1 LRSSQRNSSRDLT
14 RAAKG
19 VSARTVST
27 AQPES
32 ERAFLVGLDVRS
44 RRAKG
49 MVTAQAAAARD
60 AAQIVSSDA
69 PTLSQRARPDGAPT
83 SMDVPVLS
91 QASRKD
97 GEPALPTLS
106 QNTRKDGPP
115 GKPSIPEFDAD
126 ESLAELRTL
135 AESAGAKVVGEILQ
149 RRERPDPATLI
160 GAGKLEEIAGAAA
173 SVNAD
178 VLLFDHDLSPSQQR
192 NIEKIVDRRV
202 IDRTQLIL
210 DIFAR
215 HARTREG
222 QLQVEVAQ
230 LHYMM
235 PRLAGHGVEMSQLG
249 GGIGTRG
256 PGETKLETDRRKI
269 ARRVRNLEQQLEN
282 VRRTR
287 AQQRQRRESVPV
299 ATVALVGYTNA
310 GKSTLFNAL
319 TKAGVLS
326 SPKMFATLDPTIR
339 AIDLPSKRKV
349 LLSDTVGFIRN
360 LPHTLVSAF
369 RATLEEVQRASLILH
384 VSDASSRLSAEQDA
398 QVEIVLKE
406 LEAEKK
412 PRLRV
417 MNKVDLLDE
426 EVAASMIAEAA
437 RLESNAVY
445 VSAVEGT
452 GLDRLREQID
462 EKIEED
468 KVSRVHLRVPQQEGK
483 TLALLEARA
492 RIYSR
497 KYEDGAVELDADA
510 PESVVRRV
518 KEWVVA

>member
-1 LRSSQRNSSRDLT
+1 LGSSHRNASRDSM
-14 RAAKG
+14 RAGSRVPLEASGADGRSQAEK
-19 VSARTVST
+19 
-27 AQPES
+27 
-32 ERAFLVGLDVRS
+32 AFLVGLEVRS
-44 RRAKG
+44 NRGKG
-49 MVTAQAAAARD
+49 SVPAHAAAARD
-60 AAQIVSSDA
+60 AAAMRTESSA
-69 PTLSQRARPDGAPT
+69 A
-83 SMDVPVLS
+83 
-91 QASRKD
+91 
-97 GEPALPTLS
+97 
-106 QNTRKDGPP
+106 TRKDGPVKSRP
-115 GKPSIPEFDAD
+115 VIPEFDAD
-126 ESLAELRTL
+126 ESLAELRAL
-135 AESAGAKVVGEILQ
+135 AESAGAKVTGQILQ
-149 RRERPDPATLI
+149 RRDRPDPATLI

-192 NIEKIVDRRV
+192 NIERIVGLRV

-222 QLQVEVAQ
+222 QLQVELAQ
-230 LHYMM
+230 LKYMM

-256 PGETKLETDRRKI
+256 PGETQLETDRRKI
-269 ARRVRNLEQQLEN
+269 ARRVRHLEQQLEN
-282 VRRTR
+282 VRRVR
-287 AQQRQRRESVPV
+287 AQQRQRRESAPL

-319 TKAGVLS
+319 TEAGVLS

-339 AIDLPSKRKV
+339 GIDLPSKRKV

-406 LEAEKK
+406 LEAEKRT
-412 PRLRV
+412 RLRV
-417 MNKVDLLDE
+417 MNKVDLLDD
-426 EVAASMIAEAA
+426 EVAQSLLAEAA
-437 RLESNAVY
+437 RPDSRTVY
-445 VSAVEGT
+445 VSALEGT
-452 GLDRLREQID
+452 GLNTLRERID
-462 EKIEED
+462 EMIEED
-468 KVSRVHLRVPQQEGK
+468 RVSRVHLRVPQKEGK
-483 TLALLEARA
+483 MLAMLEARA

-497 KYEDGAVELDADA
+497 KYQDGAVEFEADA
-510 PESVVRRV
+510 PESLVRRV
-518 KEWVVA
+518 KQFVVNH